1 MHITMAMAA
10 LTEESLNKLYK
21 TDLVV
26 LVVSLQSKMDS
37 VNSDLA
43 AELRKMRE
51 GFDQMKSDLSIT
63 KKVNTLLS
71 ERLQTIEKQYWRN
84 AQYSRRECLE
94 ISGIPSSVS
103 DNDLEDVVC
112 KAIAKAGVEVSG
124 KDIDDCH
131 RIGKRATTIVKF
143 CKRKVSKQVLNV
155 RKDLTKLSMENL
167 QLTGQGKLYI
177 NQSLCPYY
185 RVLWSK
191 SKSLHRMGK
200 IFSYYVSNG
209 TVKIKIQETSKPLSI
224 MHKSDLE
231 KLFPDVDL
239 SPTV

>member
-1 MHITMAMAA
+1 MP
-10 LTEESLNKLYK
+10 
-21 TDLVV
+21 
-26 LVVSLQSKMDS
+26 
-37 VNSDLA
+37 
-43 AELRKMRE
+43 
-51 GFDQMKSDLSIT
+51 SIPG
-63 KKVNTLLS
+63 
-71 ERLQTIEKQYWRN
+71 
-84 AQYSRRECLE
+84 ECLE
-94 ISGIPSSVS
+94 ISGITSSVS

-112 KAIAKAGVEVSG
+112 KAITKAGVEVSD
-124 KDIDDCH
+124 KDIEDCH

-155 RKDLTKLSMENL
+155 RKDLTKLSMEDL

-224 MHKSDLE
+224 MHTSDLE